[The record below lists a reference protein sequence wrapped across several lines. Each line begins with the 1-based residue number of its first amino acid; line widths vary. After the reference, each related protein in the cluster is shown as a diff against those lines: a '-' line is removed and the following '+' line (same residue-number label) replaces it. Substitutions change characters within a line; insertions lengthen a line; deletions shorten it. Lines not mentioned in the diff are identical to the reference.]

1 MAIAISASDSTIDLR
16 GSQLNS
22 EARRCLQTFLMIT
35 IIQQLQRRFQT
46 LNKPVLW
53 QVLAAYVA
61 IALFIIGL
69 NWLTANAGQ
78 PLTVAPASASRW
90 LLAGLNQVETGEWGD
105 FRWTDGDSQVCVEGV
120 GYALRSLVTV
130 WLAGAYAR
138 SLGTNEVTLVAGQA
152 EPVSVPLTTELRR
165 YTMITGADQQAGAN
179 VCLTIQSAAVRDPN
193 NPRWL
198 GVPFHGLR
206 VIPLAAAGGVIPAP
220 AGIATGLALAIGWLA
235 LLHLSGVPLLL
246 ATGLVTLV
254 GVLISSTLVGG
265 LVPFGAGTLRWALPT
280 VTGIWF
286 GVLGL
291 AGARWFRFRHPWTY
305 DLIGILFWS
314 GALIGAFWLLQR
326 ISGHSGVWPLKSRID
341 PSPTW
346 WVIIPIGLAILWF
359 TIGLSWLRRPLQP
372 VPVVIYTLLGAF
384 ILPVAFDIVVHG
396 TDAPIALFR
405 DSPYEYLRDTP
416 QVANDPLAFI
426 ADFEAI
432 APTLSV
438 HGSTHPPGAILFL
451 WMIEQVFGTGPVITS
466 WITISLTALMPLVA
480 VWVGWQLGGGQLALA
495 AGMLAVVLPG
505 QMVYSVTSLD
515 GVFSL
520 LIVVGAASFFFA
532 LEPPQRPVLAIV
544 SGLSIAAAL
553 FMTYAATQL
562 FFFGIAAAAFALA
575 RHGPR
580 FGWQSTILRI
590 IRQGAI
596 AAGVI
601 GLIYLLIFLT
611 TGFNV
616 ISASRTATLI
626 NGEMMERFR
635 EYGPPPTPFLPPSY
649 DYYLRFAAA
658 NLASYFVFVT
668 PWALGALS
676 ALYLR
681 AGSERWQPMWAAL
694 LGALGALVLG
704 MWLSGL
710 FNREVER
717 IWMFTYPLVAVLV
730 AQSILDSET
739 RWHQWRFAVYLG
751 LTLAFFVV
759 MKLTLYTIW

>member
-1 MAIAISASDSTIDLR
+1 MTTI
-16 GSQLNS
+16 
-22 EARRCLQTFLMIT
+22 T
-35 IIQQLQRRFQT
+35 QQLKRRFPT
-46 LNKPVLW
+46 LNKLVLW
-53 QVLAAYVA
+53 QVLAAYVT
-61 IALFIIGL
+61 ITLFVIGL

-78 PLTVAPASASRW
+78 PLTIAPASASRW

-120 GYALRSLVTV
+120 GYAPRSLVTV

-152 EPVSVPLTTELRR
+152 EPVAVPLTTELRR

-179 VCLTIQSAAVRDPN
+179 VCLTIQSSAVRDPN

-206 VIPLAAAGGVIPAP
+206 VMPLAVAGGVIPAP
-220 AGIATGLALAIGWLA
+220 AGLATGLALAIGWLA
-235 LLHLSGVPLLL
+235 LLHFSGLPLLL

-254 GVLISSTLVGG
+254 SVVISYTLIGG
-265 LVPFGAGTLRWALPT
+265 FVPFGAGTLRWALPT
-280 VTGIWF
+280 VVGVWM

-291 AGARWFRFRHPWTY
+291 AGARWLHLRRPWMY
-305 DLIGILFWS
+305 DLAGILFWS
-314 GALIGAFWLLQR
+314 VALIGTFWLLQR

-346 WVIIPIGLAILWF
+346 WVIVPIGLAILWF
-359 TIGLSWLRRPLQP
+359 TIGWRWLARPLQP
-372 VPVVIYTLLGAF
+372 VPVVVYTLLGALV
-384 ILPVAFDIVVHG
+384 LPVAFDIAVHG
-396 TDAPIALFR
+396 IDAPIALFR

-416 QVANDPLAFI
+416 YVAGDPIGFMAN
-426 ADFEAI
+426 FETI
-432 APTLSV
+432 APQLSV

-451 WMIEQVFGTGPVITS
+451 WLIEQVFGPGPVATS
-466 WITISLTALMPLVA
+466 WITIGLTALIPLVA
-480 VWVGWQLGGGQLALA
+480 VWVGWRLGGSQLALA

-505 QMVYSVTSLD
+505 QMIYGVTSLD

-520 LIVVGAASFFFA
+520 LIAIGAASFFFA
-532 LEPPQRPVLAIV
+532 LEPPQRPALAII

-562 FFFGIAAAAFALA
+562 FFFGVAVAALALA
-575 RHGPR
+575 RHGAQA
-580 FGWQSTILRI
+580 GWRTTLLVIV
-590 IRQGAI
+590 RQGAI

-601 GLIYLLIFLT
+601 VVIYLLIFLT

-616 ISASRTATLI
+616 ISASRLATQI

-658 NLASYFVFVT
+658 NLVSYLVFVT
-668 PWALGALS
+668 PWVLTALS

-681 AGSERWQPMWAAL
+681 AGRERWQPAWAAL
-694 LGALGALVLG
+694 LGALGAFVLG

-710 FNREVER
+710 FNREVEQ
-717 IWMFTYPLVAVLV
+717 IWMFTYPLVAVL
-730 AQSILDSET
+730 AAYHSLGGET
-739 RWHQWRFAVYLG
+739 VRQGRRLVLYFG